1 MHENN
6 TCTFAI
12 LASRPP
18 KDPEGVRRR
27 SYPPEGCNGVRGVSF
42 GGKAFERSK
51 GYVKQGAL
59 GEVIG

>member
-1 MHENN
+1 MHLCY
-6 TCTFAI
+6 TCIKVSEGPRRGKKEI
-12 LASRPP
+12 L
-18 KDPEGVRRR
+18 
-27 SYPPEGCNGVRGVSF
+27 PPEGCNGVRGVSF